1 MRFSF
6 YLLILI
12 ALSLVGCRDDSLV
25 QNISAKQSVEIL
37 VTLRKHGIAA
47 SRQERESGKDTRY
60 DVFVSVEDYGKAL
73 EILHEYNL
81 PQEATA
87 SLIEVTKQRGF
98 VPNSPEIM
106 ALRLDH
112 ALALEAERLI
122 LGLQGVVDVKV
133 LVRSQLDGGRNWKE
147 AMAAEVH
154 GATASVVV
162 RFAKHKDFNRE
173 NLTQE
178 IRSIVAKTVPGI
190 SPAAIEVVSSEL
202 QVTDMSEIDSALN
215 LHRMHGLSFHVPD
228 SERRSAY
235 RSIFALVISSIVIG
249 AFFTLAI
256 FLWMNRG
263 RKREL
268 ERIRRKSAGFQSRGL
283 LGDESAGNELIDQSL
298 K

>member
-1 MRFSF
+1 MRFHVYF
-6 YLLILI
+6 LILL
-12 ALSLVGCRDDSLV
+12 ALSIVGCRDDSLV

-47 SRQERESGKDTRY
+47 SREERESGKDTRY
-60 DVFVSVEDYGKAL
+60 NVFVSNEDYSKAL

-81 PQEATA
+81 PQESEA
-87 SLIEVTKQRGF
+87 SIIDVTKQRGF

-147 AMAAEVH
+147 VAATD
-154 GATASVVV
+154 AASANASVVV
-162 RFAKHKDFNRE
+162 RFAKQKDFNKE
-173 NLTQE
+173 NLIQE
-178 IRSIVAKTVPGI
+178 ITSIVAKTVPGI
-190 SPAAIEVVSSEL
+190 SQSAIEVVSSEL
-202 QVTDMSEIDSALN
+202 QIADISSESVLN
-215 LHRMHGLSFHVPD
+215 MHKMHGLSFHVPD

-235 RSIFALVISSIVIG
+235 RSIFALVVSSIVIG
-249 AFFTLAI
+249 AFFTLTI
-256 FLWMNRG
+256 FLWLNRG
-263 RKREL
+263 RKQEL
-268 ERIRRKSAGFQSRGL
+268 ERIRRKSAGFQRRGL
-283 LGDESAGNELIDQSL
+283 LGDESSGNDLIDHPL